1 MPTRIV
7 TIKPMMLYRWNEVE
21 YSTVCQSLKMDV
33 SKYLKLPHKLH
44 LNPSLKDRLPWWNE
58 KELLFATSS
67 VGR

>member
-21 YSTVCQSLKMDV
+21 YSTVCQSLKMDE
-33 SKYLKLPHKLH
+33 SKYFKQPHKLH
-44 LNPSLKDRLPWWNE
+44 LNSSLKDRLPGWNE
-58 KELLFATSS
+58 KELLFASGS